1 MKTRGGEAEILNLR
15 AFSIE
20 KALDSW
26 LEVSGSNSDTMSN
39 LFVRLLAALALVA
52 PTVALRVDGGAGAQ
66 RMQSKTKTVPR
77 RAALG
82 LAGALAAPLPA
93 LATPTL
99 EGYNPAAAATAP
111 SAGRRYFPPLT
122 PPLFSRATYRYEMGR
137 NAWALE
143 QLLTFANV
151 SATVRTVV
159 IKLQDGTLWVDGPQ
173 WPTGEYMALL
183 DELGPVGHVVLPCV
197 ALEHKAPMA
206 AFVKRYPKASVWIA
220 PGQYGPFGEC
230 GLDAASAKMGYRV
243 DGVFPTGRPKAGDA
257 MPPWSSEFEMR
268 TLYVDLPE
276 NAGPVAETAFFH
288 RPTKSLVTTDAVVYV
303 PDEPPPI
310 FGTYFGDKDL
320 GDPSFWPKSVIQ
332 AVFLPLREDVGADAA
347 SAARWPGYASV
358 RDGCCARRSSARSPT
373 RARPPRC
380 ASGCDRSRASGTS
393 TACSPRT
400 LRRR

>member
-1 MKTRGGEAEILNLR
+1 
-15 AFSIE
+15 
-20 KALDSW
+20 
-26 LEVSGSNSDTMSN
+26 
-39 LFVRLLAALALVA
+39 
-52 PTVALRVDGGAGAQ
+52 
-66 RMQSKTKTVPR
+66 
-77 RAALG
+77 
-82 LAGALAAPLPA
+82 
-93 LATPTL
+93 
-99 EGYNPAAAATAP
+99 
-111 SAGRRYFPPLT
+111 
-122 PPLFSRATYRYEMGR
+122 MGR

-276 NAGPVAETAFFH
+276 NAGPVAVTAFFH

-310 FGTYFGDKDL
+310 FGTYFE
-320 GDPSFWPKSVIQ
+320 Q
-332 AVFLPLREDVGADAA
+332 RT
-347 SAARWPGYASV
+347 SA
-358 RDGCCARRSSARSPT
+358 T
-373 RARPPRC
+373 
-380 ASGCDRSRASGTS
+380 RASGPS
-393 TACSPRT
+393 R
-400 LRRR
+400 